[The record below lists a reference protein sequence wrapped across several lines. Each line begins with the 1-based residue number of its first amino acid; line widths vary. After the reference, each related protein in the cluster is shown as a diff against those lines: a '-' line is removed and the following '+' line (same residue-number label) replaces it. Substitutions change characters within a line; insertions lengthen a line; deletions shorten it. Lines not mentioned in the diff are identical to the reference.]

1 MLKALLRLFRSS
13 GDDDA
18 EPARET
24 IESET
29 AEEAAVEH
37 LGGSTRARSSTI
49 PTRAAERRAAESP
62 RRPVPVRS
70 LSKAPSRFE
79 LL

>member
-37 LGGSTRARSSTI
+37 LGGFDPSSLVDD
-49 PTRAAERRAAESP
+49 PDP
-62 RRPVPVRS
+62 RG
-70 LSKAPSRFE
+70 
-79 LL
+79 